1 MSSQV
6 QQQTPNLYVS
16 NSFDSL
22 YLLTEKKIFFAS
34 IKNTVVLVQKDVNP
48 SENTSSPDYKD
59 FIYKNFVQNNNT
71 NAQVDYLLTVN
82 S

>member
-48 SENTSSPDYKD
+48 SENTNSPDYKD
-59 FIYKNFVQNNNT
+59 FIYKNFVESNNT

>member
-59 FIYKNFVQNNNT
+59 FIYKNFVESNNT

>member
-59 FIYKNFVQNNNT
+59 FIYKNFVQNNNN

>member
-6 QQQTPNLYVS
+6 QQTTPNFYVS

-34 IKNTVVLVQKDVNP
+34 IKNTNVLVENDVNP
-48 SENTSSPDYKD
+48 SENTSSPIYVD
-59 FIYKNFVQNNNT
+59 FIYENFVQSNNN
-71 NAQVDYLLTVN
+71 NPQVDYLLTVN

>member
-48 SENTSSPDYKD
+48 SENTSSPVYED
-59 FIYKNFVQNNNT
+59 FIYKNFVQSNNT

>member
-59 FIYKNFVQNNNT
+59 FIYKNFVQSNNT

>member
-34 IKNTVVLVQKDVNP
+34 IKNTIVSVQQDVNP
-48 SENTSSPDYKD
+48 SENTNSPVYED
-59 FIYKNFVQNNNT
+59 FIYNNSVQNNNT
-71 NAQVDYLLTVN
+71 NPQVDYLLTVN

>member
-6 QQQTPNLYVS
+6 QQTTPNFYVS

-34 IKNTVVLVQKDVNP
+34 IKNTIVLVQHDVNP
-48 SENTSSPDYKD
+48 SENTNSPVFED
-59 FIYKNFVQNNNT
+59 FIYTNSVQNNNT
-71 NAQVDYLLTVN
+71 NPQVDYLLTVN